1 MPLSLAGNLF
11 VFIVILAGPLV
22 GLVLTWLA
30 QRTGGAVIAIT
41 MAASLVFGVVNH
53 FVLFSP
59 DHISHVEPSVA
70 AALRLNCGA
79 TGSDRSAGGRAGGS
93 LRP

>member
-1 MPLSLAGNLF
+1 
-11 VFIVILAGPLV
+11 
-22 GLVLTWLA
+22 VLTWLA

-59 DHISHVEPSVA
+59 DHISHVEASARPLFAST
-70 AALRLNCGA
+70 AALLAVTEALGAGLAIRLTRERTNA
-79 TGSDRSAGGRAGGS
+79 S
-93 LRP
+93 